1 MSSDVRRVFSFP
13 AMPTPLRPFRRDP
26 AAGGFTLVEL
36 LTVIAIIGILAAILI
51 PMVGRA
57 RDSAKAT
64 HCLSNLRHLSVATQL
79 YAADNKGRLMPLDY
93 RFNSLLW
100 PYAAGASAAQI
111 SVSGNDLPTSLA
123 GSIFECPKASEDTS
137 TVKRSYGINQYL
149 APGSPVDAS
158 NNKMVTYAAITE
170 PSQGALF
177 GDVLGSS
184 GLNAATLNP
193 RHNKRL
199 NVVYVDGHAAAMEI
213 TTTIANP
220 GAYVTEPFWTGMR
233 R

>member
-1 MSSDVRRVFSFP
+1 MH
-13 AMPTPLRPFRRDP
+13 TPFRPFRRDP
-26 AAGGFTLVEL
+26 SRGGFTLVEL
-36 LTVIAIIGILAAILI
+36 LTVIAIVGILAAIII
-51 PMVGRA
+51 PVVGRA

-64 HCLSNLRHLSVATQL
+64 QCLGNLRQLSLATQL

-100 PYAAGASAAQI
+100 PYAHSGSSASQI
-111 SVSGNDLPTSLA
+111 SVSGNDLPASLA
-123 GSIFECPKASEDTS
+123 GSVFECPKASEDTS

-158 NNKMVTYAAITE
+158 NNKIVTYSAITE

-199 NVVYVDGHAAAMEI
+199 NVVYVDGHAAAMTI

-220 GAYVTEPFWTGMR
+220 GAYVTEPFWTGLR